1 MTTPLPRR
9 AVLAGAAALTLGPAA
24 HAETSLAAPTGPV
37 LLEVGGS
44 IRLTNGA
51 GNARLDR
58 GMLNALPQ
66 AGFETSSPWTDK
78 PARFDGIA
86 GSTLVEALGAYG
98 REVVAVALNDYR
110 VTIPFADFAPG
121 GLLIASQ
128 VDGQAIPV
136 RARGPLWIVYPFDQ
150 RPAFRSELFY
160 SRSIWQLRRLEFRS

>member
-1 MTTPLPRR
+1 MTTSLTRR
-9 AVLAGAAALTLGPAA
+9 AALAGSAALALGPSA
-24 HAETSLAAPTGPV
+24 HAEANLATPSGPV

-44 IRLTNGA
+44 IRLTNG
-51 GNARLDR
+51 GDQARLDR
-58 GMLNALPQ
+58 GMLNALSQ
-66 AGFETSSPWTDK
+66 TGFETSSPWMEK

-86 GSTLVEALGAYG
+86 GATLVEALGAFG

-128 VDGQAIPV
+128 VDGKPIPI
-136 RARGPLWIVYPFDQ
+136 RARGPLWIVYPFDSK
-150 RPAFRSELFY
+150 PAFRSELFY